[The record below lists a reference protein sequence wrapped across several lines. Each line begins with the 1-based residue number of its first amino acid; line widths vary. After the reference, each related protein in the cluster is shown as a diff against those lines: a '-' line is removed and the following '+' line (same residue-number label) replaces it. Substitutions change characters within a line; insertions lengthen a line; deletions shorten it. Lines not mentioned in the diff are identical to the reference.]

1 MYMSVWG
8 YLQLWIQC
16 LQRPEEF
23 LVSAET
29 GVIGNCEPPE
39 LESGSPAQ
47 VLCKGS
53 VCLISTSESS
63 ISPGHKWVLDPD
75 NLKCIKTLSVSGQSS
90 R

>member
-1 MYMSVWG
+1 M
-8 YLQLWIQC
+8 QLWVQC
-16 LQRPEEF
+16 LQRLEDF
-23 LVSAET
+23 FVSAET
-29 GVIGNCEPPE
+29 GVIGNCEPSE

-53 VCLISTSESS
+53 MCLILTTESS
-63 ISPGHKWVLDPD
+63 ISLGHKCVLDPD